1 MRKFLRI
8 LLLTAVLAGALCVS
22 ALAAE
27 PTEAGV
33 YGMTTETGITVTPQK
48 ADGTAI
54 DASTQ
59 GDYSGYY
66 AGAVKFGVEATG
78 LTAGSQ
84 YLLLMVSG
92 DGAPGADNIVYIDQ
106 QAADA
111 NGTVA
116 FTAYP
121 QALGKGSYRIF
132 LLGGE
137 QTLSSGGLAV
147 SFQAYVPYTLGDV
160 NDDGTIDSEDSLWA
174 LRYLV
179 KLDTPTDQQRL
190 AADVNRDGTVD
201 SEDAL
206 LILRYFVKQ
215 ITSFDGV

>member
-78 LTAGSQ
+78 LKAGSQ

-132 LLGGE
+132 LLGGD
-137 QTLSSGGLAV
+137 QTLSSGPAA
-147 SFQAYVPYTLGDV
+147 SFQSYVPYTLGDV
-160 NDDGTIDSEDSLWA
+160 DNNGKIQAVDALAVLRHVAKIETLDDTAS
-174 LRYLV
+174 
-179 KLDTPTDQQRL
+179 L
-190 AADVNRDGTVD
+190 AADVDCDGKVKAV
-201 SEDAL
+201 DAL
-206 LILRYFVKQ
+206 AILRYVAKIIDHF
-215 ITSFDGV
+215 

>member
-48 ADGTAI
+48 ADDTAI

-132 LLGGE
+132 LLGGD
-137 QTLSSGGLAV
+137 QTLNSGPAA

-160 NDDGTIDSEDSLWA
+160 DNNGKIQAVDALAVLRHVAKIETLDDTAS
-174 LRYLV
+174 
-179 KLDTPTDQQRL
+179 L
-190 AADVNRDGTVD
+190 AADVDCDGKVKAV
-201 SEDAL
+201 DAL
-206 LILRYFVKQ
+206 AILRYVAKIIDHF
-215 ITSFDGV
+215 

>member
-48 ADGTAI
+48 ADGMAI

-121 QALGKGSYRIF
+121 QALGKGSYRIS

-160 NDDGTIDSEDSLWA
+160 DNNGKIQAVDALAVLRHVAKIETLDDTAS
-174 LRYLV
+174 
-179 KLDTPTDQQRL
+179 L
-190 AADVNRDGTVD
+190 AADVDCDGKIKAV
-201 SEDAL
+201 DAL
-206 LILRYFVKQ
+206 AILRYVAKIIDHF
-215 ITSFDGV
+215 

>member
-132 LLGGE
+132 LLGGD
-137 QTLSSGGLAV
+137 QTLNSGPAV

-160 NDDGTIDSEDSLWA
+160 DNNGKIQAVDALAVLRHVAKIETLDDTAS
-174 LRYLV
+174 
-179 KLDTPTDQQRL
+179 L
-190 AADVNRDGTVD
+190 AADVDCDGKVKAV
-201 SEDAL
+201 DAL
-206 LILRYFVKQ
+206 AILRYVAKIIDHF
-215 ITSFDGV
+215 

>member
-121 QALGKGSYRIF
+121 QALDKGSYRIF

-160 NDDGTIDSEDSLWA
+160 DNNGKIQAVDALAVLRHVAKIETLDDTAS
-174 LRYLV
+174 
-179 KLDTPTDQQRL
+179 L
-190 AADVNRDGTVD
+190 AADVDCDGKIKAV
-201 SEDAL
+201 DAL
-206 LILRYFVKQ
+206 AILRYVAKIIDHF
-215 ITSFDGV
+215 

>member
-78 LTAGSQ
+78 LKAGSQ

-132 LLGGE
+132 LLGGD
-137 QTLSSGGLAV
+137 QTLSSGPAA

-160 NDDGTIDSEDSLWA
+160 DNNGKIQAVDALAVLRHVAKIETLDDTAS
-174 LRYLV
+174 
-179 KLDTPTDQQRL
+179 L
-190 AADVNRDGTVD
+190 AADVDCDGKVKAV
-201 SEDAL
+201 DAL
-206 LILRYFVKQ
+206 AILRYVAKIIDHF
-215 ITSFDGV
+215 

>member
-1 MRKFLRI
+1 MRKFRRI

-78 LTAGSQ
+78 LKAGSQ

-92 DGAPGADNIVYIDQ
+92 DGVPGADNIVYIDQ

-121 QALGKGSYRIF
+121 QALDKGSYRIF
-132 LLGGE
+132 LLGGD
-137 QTLSSGGLAV
+137 QTLNSGPAA
-147 SFQAYVPYTLGDV
+147 SFQEYVPYTLGDV
-160 NDDGTIDSEDSLWA
+160 NDDGTIDSADA
-174 LRYLV
+174 LLV
-179 KLDTPTDQQRL
+179 LKHSVHLLDLDAVQQL
-190 AADVNRDGTVD
+190 AANVNKDNTID
-201 SEDAL
+201 SSDAL
-206 LILRYFVKQ
+206 LILRYSVHLIDKF
-215 ITSFDGV
+215 

>member
-92 DGAPGADNIVYIDQ
+92 DDAPGADNIVYIDQ
-106 QAADA
+106 RAADA

-132 LLGGE
+132 LLGGD
-137 QTLSSGGLAV
+137 QTLNSGPAA

-160 NDDGTIDSEDSLWA
+160 DNNGKIQAVDALAVLRHVAKIETLDDTAS
-174 LRYLV
+174 
-179 KLDTPTDQQRL
+179 L
-190 AADVNRDGTVD
+190 AADVDCDGKVKAV
-201 SEDAL
+201 DAL
-206 LILRYFVKQ
+206 AILRYVAKIIDHF
-215 ITSFDGV
+215 

>member
-1 MRKFLRI
+1 MRKFRRI

-33 YGMTTETGITVTPQK
+33 YGMTTETGITVTPQTAEGK
-48 ADGTAI
+48 AI

-59 GDYSGYY
+59 GDYSDYY

-132 LLGGE
+132 LLGGD
-137 QTLSSGGLAV
+137 QTLSSGPAA

-160 NDDGTIDSEDSLWA
+160 DNNGKIQAVDALAVLRHVAKIETLDDTAS
-174 LRYLV
+174 
-179 KLDTPTDQQRL
+179 L
-190 AADVNRDGTVD
+190 AADVDCDGKVKAV
-201 SEDAL
+201 DAL
-206 LILRYFVKQ
+206 AILRYVAKIIDHF
-215 ITSFDGV
+215 

>member
-132 LLGGE
+132 LLGGD
-137 QTLSSGGLAV
+137 QTLNSGPAA

-160 NDDGTIDSEDSLWA
+160 NDDGTIDSEDSLWV

-215 ITSFDGV
+215 ITSFDDV

>member
-33 YGMTTETGITVTPQK
+33 YGMTTETGITVTPQT
-48 ADGTAI
+48 ADGTEI
-54 DASTQ
+54 TKEDLG
-59 GDYSGYY
+59 GDYSDYY

-78 LTAGSQ
+78 LKAGSQ

-92 DGAPGADNIVYIDQ
+92 DSAPGADNIVYIDQ

-137 QTLSSGGLAV
+137 QTLSSGPAA

-160 NDDGTIDSEDSLWA
+160 NDDTYINASDA
-174 LRYLV
+174 LQVLKFAA
-179 KLDTPTDQQRL
+179 KLETPTETQAL
-190 AADVNRDGTVD
+190 AANVNRDGYINA
-201 SEDAL
+201 SDAL
-206 LILRYFVKQ
+206 MILKYAAKLI
-215 ITSFDGV
+215 SDWN

>member
-132 LLGGE
+132 LLGGK
-137 QTLSSGGLAV
+137 QTLNSGPAA

-160 NDDGTIDSEDSLWA
+160 DNNGKIQAVDALAVLRHVAKIETLDDTAS
-174 LRYLV
+174 
-179 KLDTPTDQQRL
+179 L
-190 AADVNRDGTVD
+190 AADVDCDGKVKAV
-201 SEDAL
+201 DAL
-206 LILRYFVKQ
+206 AILRYVAKIIDHF
-215 ITSFDGV
+215 

>member
-92 DGAPGADNIVYIDQ
+92 DSAPGADNIVYIDQ

-132 LLGGE
+132 LLGGK
-137 QTLSSGGLAV
+137 QTLNSGPAA

-160 NDDGTIDSEDSLWA
+160 NDDGTIDSADA
-174 LRYLV
+174 LEALLFFV
-179 KLDTPTDQQRL
+179 ESKTPTETERL
-190 AADVNRDGTVD
+190 AADVNKDGTID
-201 SEDAL
+201 SYDAL
-206 LILRYFVKQ
+206 QMLRYFVEE
-215 ITSFDGV
+215 IHSFD

>member
-121 QALGKGSYRIF
+121 QALDKGSYRIF

-137 QTLSSGGLAV
+137 QTLSSGPAA

-160 NDDGTIDSEDSLWA
+160 NDDGTIDSADA
-174 LRYLV
+174 LEALLFFV
-179 KLDTPTDQQRL
+179 ESKTPTETERL
-190 AADVNRDGTVD
+190 AADVNKDGTID
-201 SEDAL
+201 SYDAL
-206 LILRYFVKQ
+206 QMLRYFVEE
-215 ITSFDGV
+215 IHSFD

>member
-48 ADGTAI
+48 ADDTAI

-132 LLGGE
+132 LLGGD
-137 QTLSSGGLAV
+137 QTLNSGPAA

-215 ITSFDGV
+215 ITSFDDV

>member
-1 MRKFLRI
+1 MRKFRRI

-33 YGMTTETGITVTPQK
+33 YGMTTETGITVTPQT
-48 ADGTAI
+48 ADGTEI
-54 DASTQ
+54 TKEDLG
-59 GDYSGYY
+59 GDYSDYY

-78 LTAGSQ
+78 LKAGSQ

-121 QALGKGSYRIF
+121 QALDKGSYRIF

-137 QTLSSGGLAV
+137 QTLSSGPAA

-160 NDDGTIDSEDSLWA
+160 DNNGKIQAVDALAVLRHVAKIETLDDTAS
-174 LRYLV
+174 
-179 KLDTPTDQQRL
+179 L
-190 AADVNRDGTVD
+190 AADVDCDGKVKAV
-201 SEDAL
+201 DAL
-206 LILRYFVKQ
+206 AILRYVAKIIDHF
-215 ITSFDGV
+215 

>member
-33 YGMTTETGITVTPQK
+33 YGMTTETGITVTPQT
-48 ADGTAI
+48 ADGTEI
-54 DASTQ
+54 TKEDLG
-59 GDYSGYY
+59 GDYSDYY

-92 DGAPGADNIVYIDQ
+92 DGAPGSDNIVYIDQ

-132 LLGGE
+132 LLGGD
-137 QTLSSGGLAV
+137 QTLNSGPAA

-160 NDDGTIDSEDSLWA
+160 DNNGKIQAVDALAVLRHVAKIETLDDTAS
-174 LRYLV
+174 
-179 KLDTPTDQQRL
+179 L
-190 AADVNRDGTVD
+190 AADVDCDGKVKAV
-201 SEDAL
+201 DAL
-206 LILRYFVKQ
+206 AILRYVAKIIDHF
-215 ITSFDGV
+215 

>member
-1 MRKFLRI
+1 MRKFRRI

-33 YGMTTETGITVTPQK
+33 YGMTTETGITVTPQT
-48 ADGTAI
+48 ADGTEI
-54 DASTQ
+54 TKEDLG
-59 GDYSGYY
+59 GDYSDYY

-121 QALGKGSYRIF
+121 QALDKGSYRIF

-137 QTLSSGGLAV
+137 QTLNSGPAA

-160 NDDGTIDSEDSLWA
+160 DNNGKIQAVDALAVLRHVAKIETLDDTAS
-174 LRYLV
+174 
-179 KLDTPTDQQRL
+179 L
-190 AADVNRDGTVD
+190 AADVDCDGKVKAV
-201 SEDAL
+201 DAL
-206 LILRYFVKQ
+206 AILRYVAKIIDHF
-215 ITSFDGV
+215 

>member
-33 YGMTTETGITVTPQK
+33 YGMTTETGITVTPQT
-48 ADGTAI
+48 ADGTEI
-54 DASTQ
+54 TKEDLG
-59 GDYSGYY
+59 GDYSDYY

-132 LLGGE
+132 LLGGD
-137 QTLSSGGLAV
+137 QTLSSGGLAA

-160 NDDGTIDSEDSLWA
+160 NDDTYINASDA
-174 LRYLV
+174 LQVLKFAA
-179 KLDTPTDQQRL
+179 KLETPTETQAL
-190 AADVNRDGTVD
+190 AANVNRDGYINA
-201 SEDAL
+201 SDAL
-206 LILRYFVKQ
+206 MILKYAAKLI
-215 ITSFDGV
+215 SDWN

>member
-1 MRKFLRI
+1 MRKFRRI

-33 YGMTTETGITVTPQK
+33 YGMTTETGITVTPQT
-48 ADGTAI
+48 ADGTEI
-54 DASTQ
+54 TKEDLG
-59 GDYSGYY
+59 GDYSDYY

-78 LTAGSQ
+78 LKAGSQ

-121 QALGKGSYRIF
+121 QALDKGSYRIF
-132 LLGGE
+132 LLGGD
-137 QTLSSGGLAV
+137 QTLNSGPAA

-160 NDDGTIDSEDSLWA
+160 NDDTYINASDA
-174 LRYLV
+174 LQVLKFAA
-179 KLDTPTDQQRL
+179 KLETPTETQAL
-190 AADVNRDGTVD
+190 AANVNRDGYINA
-201 SEDAL
+201 SDAL
-206 LILRYFVKQ
+206 MILKYAAKLI
-215 ITSFDGV
+215 SDWN

>member
-8 LLLTAVLAGALCVS
+8 LLLTVVLAGALCVS

-33 YGMTTETGITVTPQK
+33 YGMTTETGITVTSQK

-66 AGAVKFGVEATG
+66 TGAVKFGVEAKG

-132 LLGGE
+132 LLGGD
-137 QTLSSGGLAV
+137 QTLSSGPAA

-160 NDDGTIDSEDSLWA
+160 NDDTYINASDA
-174 LRYLV
+174 LQVLKFAA
-179 KLDTPTDQQRL
+179 KLETPTETQAL
-190 AADVNRDGTVD
+190 AANVNRDGYINA
-201 SEDAL
+201 SDAL
-206 LILRYFVKQ
+206 MILKYAAKLI
-215 ITSFDGV
+215 SDWN

>member
-78 LTAGSQ
+78 LKAGSQ

-137 QTLSSGGLAV
+137 QTLNSGPAA

-160 NDDGTIDSEDSLWA
+160 NDDGTIDSADA
-174 LRYLV
+174 LLV
-179 KLDTPTDQQRL
+179 LKHSVHLLDLDAVQQL
-190 AADVNRDGTVD
+190 AANVNKDNTID
-201 SEDAL
+201 SSDAL
-206 LILRYFVKQ
+206 LILRYSVHLIDKF
-215 ITSFDGV
+215 

>member
-48 ADGTAI
+48 ADSTAI

-78 LTAGSQ
+78 LKAGSQ

-132 LLGGE
+132 LLGGD
-137 QTLSSGGLAV
+137 QTLNSGPAA

-160 NDDGTIDSEDSLWA
+160 DNNGKIQAVDALAVLRHVAKIETLDDTAS
-174 LRYLV
+174 
-179 KLDTPTDQQRL
+179 L
-190 AADVNRDGTVD
+190 AADVDCDGKVKAV
-201 SEDAL
+201 DAL
-206 LILRYFVKQ
+206 AILRYVAKIIDHF
-215 ITSFDGV
+215 

>member
-8 LLLTAVLAGALCVS
+8 LLLTVVLAGALCVS

-132 LLGGE
+132 LLGGD
-137 QTLSSGGLAV
+137 QTLNSGPAA

-160 NDDGTIDSEDSLWA
+160 DNNGKIQAVDALAVLRHVAKIETLDDTAS
-174 LRYLV
+174 
-179 KLDTPTDQQRL
+179 L
-190 AADVNRDGTVD
+190 AADVDCDGKVKAV
-201 SEDAL
+201 DAL
-206 LILRYFVKQ
+206 AILRYVAKIIDHF
-215 ITSFDGV
+215 

>member
-78 LTAGSQ
+78 LKAGSQ

-92 DGAPGADNIVYIDQ
+92 DGVPGADNIVYIDQ

-121 QALGKGSYRIF
+121 QALDKGSYRIF

-160 NDDGTIDSEDSLWA
+160 DNNGKIQAVDALAVLRHVAKIETLDDTAS
-174 LRYLV
+174 
-179 KLDTPTDQQRL
+179 L
-190 AADVNRDGTVD
+190 AADVDCDGKIKAV
-201 SEDAL
+201 DAL
-206 LILRYFVKQ
+206 AILRYVAKIIDHF
-215 ITSFDGV
+215 

>member
-132 LLGGE
+132 LLGGD
-137 QTLSSGGLAV
+137 QTLNSGPAA
-147 SFQAYVPYTLGDV
+147 SCQAYVPYTLGDV
-160 NDDGTIDSEDSLWA
+160 NDDGTIDSADA
-174 LRYLV
+174 LEALLFFV
-179 KLDTPTDQQRL
+179 ESKTPTETERL
-190 AADVNRDGTVD
+190 AADVNKDGTID
-201 SEDAL
+201 SYDAL
-206 LILRYFVKQ
+206 QMLRYFVEE
-215 ITSFDGV
+215 IHSFD

>member
-1 MRKFLRI
+1 MRKFRRI

-33 YGMTTETGITVTPQK
+33 YGMTTETGITVTPQT
-48 ADGTAI
+48 ADGTEI
-54 DASTQ
+54 TKEDLG
-59 GDYSGYY
+59 GDYSDYY

-121 QALGKGSYRIF
+121 QALDKGSYRIF
-132 LLGGE
+132 LLGGD
-137 QTLSSGGLAV
+137 QTLNSGPAA

-160 NDDGTIDSEDSLWA
+160 NDDGTIDSADA
-174 LRYLV
+174 LEALLFFV
-179 KLDTPTDQQRL
+179 ESKTPTETERL
-190 AADVNRDGTVD
+190 AADVNKDGTID
-201 SEDAL
+201 SYDAL
-206 LILRYFVKQ
+206 QMLRYFVEE
-215 ITSFDGV
+215 IHSFD

>member
-8 LLLTAVLAGALCVS
+8 LLLTVVLAGALCVS

-33 YGMTTETGITVTPQK
+33 YGMTTETGITVTSQK

-66 AGAVKFGVEATG
+66 TGAVKFGVEAKG

-132 LLGGE
+132 LLGGD
-137 QTLSSGGLAV
+137 QTLSSGPAA

-160 NDDGTIDSEDSLWA
+160 NDDGTIDVSDA
-174 LRYLV
+174 LMALQSAV
-179 KLDTPTDQQRL
+179 NLLQLTESQIL
-190 AADVNRDGTVD
+190 AADVDRNLTVD
-201 SEDAL
+201 VSDAL
-206 LILRYFVKQ
+206 LLLKYSVNLIDKF
-215 ITSFDGV
+215 

>member
-1 MRKFLRI
+1 MRKFRRI

-78 LTAGSQ
+78 LKAGSQ

-137 QTLSSGGLAV
+137 QTLSSGPAA

-160 NDDGTIDSEDSLWA
+160 NDDGTIDSADA
-174 LRYLV
+174 LLV
-179 KLDTPTDQQRL
+179 LKHSVHLLDLDAVQQL
-190 AADVNRDGTVD
+190 AANVNKDNTID
-201 SEDAL
+201 SSDAL
-206 LILRYFVKQ
+206 LILRYSVHLIDKF
-215 ITSFDGV
+215 

>member
-8 LLLTAVLAGALCVS
+8 LLLTAALAGALCVS

-137 QTLSSGGLAV
+137 QTLSSGSLAV

-215 ITSFDGV
+215 ITSFDDV

>member
-33 YGMTTETGITVTPQK
+33 YGMTTETGITVTPQT
-48 ADGTAI
+48 ADGTEI
-54 DASTQ
+54 TKEDLG
-59 GDYSGYY
+59 GDYSDYY

-78 LTAGSQ
+78 LKAGSQ

-121 QALGKGSYRIF
+121 QALDKGSYRIF

-137 QTLSSGGLAV
+137 QTLSSGPAA

-160 NDDGTIDSEDSLWA
+160 NDDGTIDSADA
-174 LRYLV
+174 LLV
-179 KLDTPTDQQRL
+179 LKHSVHLLDLDAVQQL
-190 AADVNRDGTVD
+190 AANVNKDNTID
-201 SEDAL
+201 SSDAL
-206 LILRYFVKQ
+206 LILRYSVHLIDKF
-215 ITSFDGV
+215 

>member
-66 AGAVKFGVEATG
+66 AGTVKFGVEATG
-78 LTAGSQ
+78 LKAGSQ

-132 LLGGE
+132 LLGGD
-137 QTLSSGGLAV
+137 QTLNSGPAA

-160 NDDGTIDSEDSLWA
+160 NDDGTIDSADA
-174 LRYLV
+174 LEALLFFV
-179 KLDTPTDQQRL
+179 ESKTPTETERL
-190 AADVNRDGTVD
+190 AADVNKDGTID
-201 SEDAL
+201 SYDAL
-206 LILRYFVKQ
+206 QMLRYFVEE
-215 ITSFDGV
+215 IHSFD

>member
-33 YGMTTETGITVTPQK
+33 YDVVKTTETGITVTPQK

-132 LLGGE
+132 LLGGD

-160 NDDGTIDSEDSLWA
+160 DNNGKIQAVDALAVLRHVAKIETLDDTAS
-174 LRYLV
+174 
-179 KLDTPTDQQRL
+179 L
-190 AADVNRDGTVD
+190 AADVDCDGKVKAV
-201 SEDAL
+201 DAL
-206 LILRYFVKQ
+206 AILRYVAKIIDHF
-215 ITSFDGV
+215 

>member
-33 YGMTTETGITVTPQK
+33 YGMTTETGITVTSQT
-48 ADGTAI
+48 ADGTEI
-54 DASTQ
+54 TKEDLG
-59 GDYSGYY
+59 GDYSDYY

-78 LTAGSQ
+78 LKAGSQ

-92 DGAPGADNIVYIDQ
+92 DGVPGADNIVYIDQ

-121 QALGKGSYRIF
+121 QALDKGSYRIF

-137 QTLSSGGLAV
+137 QTLNSGPAA

-160 NDDGTIDSEDSLWA
+160 DNNGKIQAVDALAVLRHVAKIETLDDTAS
-174 LRYLV
+174 
-179 KLDTPTDQQRL
+179 L
-190 AADVNRDGTVD
+190 AADVDCDGKVKAV
-201 SEDAL
+201 DAL
-206 LILRYFVKQ
+206 AILRYVAKIIDHF
-215 ITSFDGV
+215 

>member
-132 LLGGE
+132 LLGGD
-137 QTLSSGGLAV
+137 QTLNSGPAA

-160 NDDGTIDSEDSLWA
+160 NDDGTIDVSDA
-174 LRYLV
+174 LMALQSAV
-179 KLDTPTDQQRL
+179 NLLQLTESQIL
-190 AADVNRDGTVD
+190 AADVDRNLTVD
-201 SEDAL
+201 VSDAL
-206 LILRYFVKQ
+206 LLLKYSVNLIDKF
-215 ITSFDGV
+215 

>member
-1 MRKFLRI
+1 MRKFRRI

-78 LTAGSQ
+78 LKAGSQ

-92 DGAPGADNIVYIDQ
+92 DGVPGADNIVYIDQ

-121 QALGKGSYRIF
+121 QALDKGSYRIF
-132 LLGGE
+132 LLGGD
-137 QTLSSGGLAV
+137 QTLNSGPAA

-160 NDDGTIDSEDSLWA
+160 NDDGTIDSADA
-174 LRYLV
+174 LEALLFFV
-179 KLDTPTDQQRL
+179 ESKTPTETERL
-190 AADVNRDGTVD
+190 AADVNKDGTID
-201 SEDAL
+201 SYDAL
-206 LILRYFVKQ
+206 QMLRYFVEE
-215 ITSFDGV
+215 IHSFD

>member
-1 MRKFLRI
+1 MRKFLRR

-48 ADGTAI
+48 ADSTAI

-78 LTAGSQ
+78 LKAGSQ

-121 QALGKGSYRIF
+121 QALDKGSYRIF

-160 NDDGTIDSEDSLWA
+160 DNNGKIQAVDALAVLRHVAKIETLDDTAS
-174 LRYLV
+174 
-179 KLDTPTDQQRL
+179 L
-190 AADVNRDGTVD
+190 AADVDCDGKVKAV
-201 SEDAL
+201 DAL
-206 LILRYFVKQ
+206 AILRYVAKIIDHF
-215 ITSFDGV
+215 

>member
-8 LLLTAVLAGALCVS
+8 LLLTVVLAGALCVS

-59 GDYSGYY
+59 SDYSGYY

-78 LTAGSQ
+78 LKAGSQ

-92 DGAPGADNIVYIDQ
+92 DDAPGADNIVYIDQ
-106 QAADA
+106 RAADA

-137 QTLSSGGLAV
+137 QTLSSGPAA

-160 NDDGTIDSEDSLWA
+160 NDDGTIDSADA
-174 LRYLV
+174 LLV
-179 KLDTPTDQQRL
+179 LKHSVHLLDLDAVQQL
-190 AADVNRDGTVD
+190 AANVNKDNTID
-201 SEDAL
+201 SSDAL
-206 LILRYFVKQ
+206 LILRYSVHLIDKF
-215 ITSFDGV
+215 